1 MTELTPAPAS
11 ANEPA
16 ANPTPSDSEHA
27 PDPTALAAEVD
38 KWRSMSRKNEKA
50 FKDAS
55 KELETFRQA
64 AMTEQERAI
73 EAARSEARTA
83 VLSEVGNQLV
93 AAEMRAQAASTGA
106 TLPAPDYLNLAR
118 FLGED
123 GQPDTKAINAF
134 VTTLSQSA
142 PPQPEY
148 KQDIGLGR
156 QGTSQ
161 AGQLTRSDLSR
172 MTASQ
177 INAAR
182 SKGHLDALMRGEL

>member
-11 ANEPA
+11 TNEPA
-16 ANPTPSDSEHA
+16 ANSTTSGSEQA
-27 PDPTALAAEVD
+27 PDPTVLTAEVD

-55 KELETFRQA
+55 KELEQFRQA

-73 EAARSEARTA
+73 ETARAEARTA
-83 VLSEVGNQLV
+83 ALSEVGSQLV
-93 AAEMRAQAASTGA
+93 AAELRAQAASTGA
-106 TLPAPDYLNLAR
+106 TLPAADYLNLSR

-123 GQPDTKAINAF
+123 GQPDTNAITHF
-134 VTTLSQSA
+134 VTTLSTNT

-172 MTASQ
+172 MTPAQ

-182 SKGHLDALMRGEL
+182 SKGLLDALMRGEL